1 VIEDGPP
8 VRRAVPLSE
17 VCHTGRVVV
26 AATRYPRYPGT
37 TSMGVRTMD
46 VASFNI
52 NITSDQA
59 DVLHAFYRDVV
70 GLPLNEQVGG
80 FMVGGGG
87 AMLLIDGH
95 SDTKGRAKE
104 PQRVLINF
112 MVDDI
117 AKEQAALE
125 AKGVKFLRNQGR
137 EEWGGIIS
145 TFQDPDGNY
154 LQLIEYKP

>member
-1 VIEDGPP
+1 
-8 VRRAVPLSE
+8 
-17 VCHTGRVVV
+17 
-26 AATRYPRYPGT
+26 
-37 TSMGVRTMD
+37 MD

-52 NITSDQA
+52 NITTDQPERMK
-59 DVLHAFYRDVV
+59 AFYRDVV
-70 GLPLNEQVGG
+70 GLPLNEEVGG
-80 FMVGGGG
+80 FMVGSGG

-95 SDTKGRAKE
+95 SETHGKAKE

-117 AKEQAALE
+117 AKEQAAL
-125 AKGVKFLRNQGR
+125 AGRGVTFLRDQGR

-154 LQLIEYKP
+154 LQLIEYRP